1 MVCGEAMISIQQN
14 LSDLEKTHQLQTL
27 ALECYRGAIETMAQY
42 TVDFDG
48 IVAEQHRKYLL
59 ALAAEVA
66 SGSPPVLVESRST
79 IRGLLRDYRD
89 RAVQYLGGLRDQL
102 GSTAQALQEMVLAL
116 TECDTDQT
124 VKVRSAV
131 DRLRQVAKSP
141 SGSAL
146 GPVVTQVADTIE
158 ESLEQIRKQHQLTIT
173 QFQTEMRLLH
183 GRIDSLETAS
193 AIDEATKF
201 SNRRFL
207 TEYLAS
213 FKAESSLLLAIKLRG
228 LAQARAKY
236 GPAIEEDLLATFG
249 RRLRNTLPKD
259 AIVGRWSEQD
269 FLAAIPV
276 RKSTDG
282 ISPQKVA
289 EHLSTPYACML
300 SGKVVRIPLE
310 VKADCISVKPGAS
323 DEEVLAR
330 VTEAFA

>member
-1 MVCGEAMISIQQN
+1 
-14 LSDLEKTHQLQTL
+14 
-27 ALECYRGAIETMAQY
+27 
-42 TVDFDG
+42 VDFDG
-48 IVAEQHRKYLL
+48 AIAEQQRKHLS

-66 SGSPPVLVESRST
+66 AGSPPVLVESRST
-79 IRGLLRDYRD
+79 LRGLLRDYRD
-89 RAVQYLGGLRDQL
+89 RAVQHLGSLRDQL
-102 GSTAQALQEMVLAL
+102 SSTAQALQEMVVAL
-116 TECDTDQT
+116 SECDTDET
-124 VKVRSAV
+124 VKVRTAV

-141 SGSAL
+141 SASAL
-146 GPVVTQVADTIE
+146 GPVVKQVADTIE

-183 GRIDSLETAS
+183 SRIDTLETAS

-213 FKAESSLLLAIKLRG
+213 FKPEGSVLLALKLRG

-249 RRLRNTLPKD
+249 RRLRNTLAKD
-259 AIVGRWSEQD
+259 AVVGRWSEQD

-276 RKSTDG
+276 RKSAET
-282 ISPQKVA
+282 ISSKKVA

-300 SGKVVRIPLE
+300 AGKVVRIPLE
-310 VKADCISVKPGAS
+310 VKADCISVPVGAS
-323 DEEVLAR
+323 AKDVIAR
-330 VTEAFA
+330 VTEAFS